1 VWLKVVWERYYA
13 SAVDMSG
20 TVGAKEAS
28 GGISGEDIS
37 LRELEEDGTETER
50 KALVDRQEV
59 ARHTNV

>member
-1 VWLKVVWERYYA
+1 
-13 SAVDMSG
+13 MSG
-20 TVGAKEAS
+20 TAGAREAS

-59 ARHTNV
+59 ARRTKLCV

>member
-1 VWLKVVWERYYA
+1 
-13 SAVDMSG
+13 MSG

>member
-1 VWLKVVWERYYA
+1 
-13 SAVDMSG
+13 MSG
-20 TVGAKEAS
+20 TAGAREAS

-59 ARHTNV
+59 ARHTKLCV